1 MAVAAITALIPTL
14 GKVLLYS
21 LIQDK
26 LPASGPM
33 ARGLIFGLVLLM
45 IDDAL
50 LRTPIMMSVVGNPAD
65 VLLIQSLE
73 GWVIPVITGLVI
85 ASIVPGSLSAKRG

>member
-1 MAVAAITALIPTL
+1 V
-14 GKVLLYS
+14 
-21 LIQDK
+21 
-26 LPASGPM
+26 
-33 ARGLIFGLVLLM
+33 
-45 IDDAL
+45 
-50 LRTPIMMSVVGNPAD
+50 D